1 MKFEKSKAI
10 LLAITFT
17 LVITSAHVVNAQDS
31 KTISDYYYEMPD
43 EVLLKEK
50 DKENE
55 PQTKSQREEMI
66 SLMDNENYYLEL
78 RPRWLDGKATI
89 TAFIKP
95 DGKLLF
101 VQEFRGCGP
110 MCHQEVFFHE
120 LVGNEWQEKEN
131 LLPDTTEEFQKLP
144 HFDLAISH
152 LKNLWGKE
160 DNIWAGSGE
169 EFTYSLIYELPR
181 FGTKIEL
188 LDQYSRE
195 VIYEFKWSNG
205 EFIPELPGNISIPD
219 ETELKEPIEEIPALK
234 KTVESRPATEKI
246 TPKEPKD
253 SKPSKQLKEGYK
265 TIGKILNT
273 IALLIFILYIP
284 LKIISSHRRLSKYGK
299 GFMIATIIWVLLS
312 RLGIVLGNFGL
323 VVEGTML
330 IAFTRP
336 IDALLFLLIES
347 IGFHNS
353 LWIFPFP
360 IFETFGIPLL
370 LSDIIFI
377 YGNRYLLKKLSPH
390 KVLALNIFVMLLAG
404 IALVAR
410 VSTYSHI
417 YG

>member
-1 MKFEKSKAI
+1 MKFKKSKTI
-10 LLAITFT
+10 LLAITFA
-17 LVITSAHVVNAQDS
+17 LVVTSAHVVNAKDS

-43 EVLLKEK
+43 EILLKNK
-50 DKENE
+50 DEAYE
-55 PQTKSQREEMI
+55 PQDKSKREEMI
-66 SLMDNENYYLEL
+66 SLVDNENYYLEL

-95 DGKLLF
+95 DGQLLF

-131 LLPDTTEEFQKLP
+131 PLPDTTEEFQKLP

-160 DNIWAGSGE
+160 DNIWAGSSE

-205 EFIPELPGNISIPD
+205 EFIHELSGNISVPD
-219 ETELKEPIEEIPALK
+219 ERELKEPIEESPAPE
-234 KTVESRPATEKI
+234 KTVESRPVTEKS

-265 TIGKILNT
+265 TIAKIVDT
-273 IALLIFILYIP
+273 IALLIFIFYIP
-284 LKIISSHRRLSKYGK
+284 LKTISSHAKLSKYGK
-299 GFMIATIIWVLLS
+299 GFMVATIIWVLLS
-312 RLGIVLGNFGL
+312 RLGIGWDYSALAVAVNALIRPVDLLLMFLSEKTFGNFIL
-323 VVEGTML
+323 SGT
-330 IAFTRP
+330 F
-336 IDALLFLLIES
+336 
-347 IGFHNS
+347 
-353 LWIFPFP
+353 
-360 IFETFGIPLL
+360 LL

-377 YGNRYLLKKLSPH
+377 YGNRLLLRKLPAR
-390 KVLALNIFVMLLAG
+390 KLLLLNISIMLLTWITMA
-404 IALVAR
+404 V
-410 VSTYSHI
+410 I
-417 YG
+417 YLDDFLFGMSGF